1 MTLRRRLM
9 KDKNRFRETSK
20 IGAERKRQVGFNM
33 QGKSYKKE
41 INHSKV
47 LRLVF
52 SSLKDLSA
60 IQ

>member
-1 MTLRRRLM
+1 M